1 MLFARS
7 KLLSA
12 REYLKAHFTEK
23 VNWVQISDSEI
34 TSILSEA
41 IADYK
46 KEIEKLIVSDPEV
59 SGNIALLVDYVIR
72 YALKEKA
79 SDIHIEP
86 LRTETL
92 IRFRKDGMLHNV
104 FTFPQKIHTAVIA
117 RFKILANAKIDE
129 YRRPQDGR
137 IEPADI
143 PDVSLRVSFIP
154 TLHGEKIVLRVLD
167 DSGQT
172 LTLNDLGFSEEQ
184 EKTLLQNIEKPF
196 GMIVTSGPTGSGKTT
211 TLYAL
216 LHALKNDSI
225 NISTLEDPVEYSLS
239 GVNQMQI
246 NPRLDISF
254 ATGLRAFLRQD
265 PDVIM
270 VGEIRDAETMNMSA
284 NAAMTGHMVLT
295 TIHTNDAPSAFVRF
309 LEMGVDDFVLTSIIN
324 LVIAQRLV
332 RRVCDKCTESVPL
345 DPIIYSKL
353 LEREDIISV
362 FKENGV
368 KKLEDLS
375 TMKFSKGKGCDVCMN
390 TGYKGRLGLYELLL
404 PTKNIR
410 DLILKHASSEEIKE
424 SAKKDG
430 YKDMVSDGVTK
441 VLAGRTTIEEVL
453 RVTRHV

>member
-1 MLFARS
+1 
-7 KLLSA
+7 
-12 REYLKAHFTEK
+12 
-23 VNWVQISDSEI
+23 
-34 TSILSEA
+34 
-41 IADYK
+41 
-46 KEIEKLIVSDPEV
+46 
-59 SGNIALLVDYVIR
+59 
-72 YALKEKA
+72 
-79 SDIHIEP
+79 
-86 LRTETL
+86 
-92 IRFRKDGMLHNV
+92 
-104 FTFPQKIHTAVIA
+104 
-117 RFKILANAKIDE
+117 
-129 YRRPQDGR
+129 
-137 IEPADI
+137 
-143 PDVSLRVSFIP
+143 
-154 TLHGEKIVLRVLD
+154 
-167 DSGQT
+167 
-172 LTLNDLGFSEEQ
+172 
-184 EKTLLQNIEKPF
+184 
-196 GMIVTSGPTGSGKTT
+196 
-211 TLYAL
+211 
-216 LHALKNDSI
+216 
-225 NISTLEDPVEYSLS
+225 
-239 GVNQMQI
+239 MQI